1 MVPDEGPVSCSGA
14 DGHEDRRF
22 LQAIEQDSLTH
33 PRTHAARPVHARVI
47 PKGRYVSMADFAAN
61 ASADEH
67 AGLFRAI
74 GETARVLGLEDDGYR
89 VLTNHGRDAHQE
101 VMHFHFHLF
110 GGRRL
115 GPMLEGGP
123 MPPSHRD

>member
-1 MVPDEGPVSCSGA
+1 MAYDDDNVFAKIIRGA
-14 DGHEDRRF
+14 LPCDKIHENDHALSF
-22 LQAIEQDSLTH
+22 HDIAPQA
-33 PRTHAARPVHARVI
+33 PVHALVI

-74 GETARVLGLEDDGYR
+74 GETARALGLEDNGYR

-110 GGRRL
+110 GGHRL

>member
-1 MVPDEGPVSCSGA
+1 
-14 DGHEDRRF
+14 
-22 LQAIEQDSLTH
+22 
-33 PRTHAARPVHARVI
+33 
-47 PKGRYVSMADFAAN
+47 MADFAAN

-74 GETARVLGLEDDGYR
+74 GETARALGLEDNGYR

-110 GGRRL
+110 GGHRL

>member
-1 MVPDEGPVSCSGA
+1 MAYDDDNVFAKIIRGA
-14 DGHEDRRF
+14 LPCNKIHENDHALSF
-22 LQAIEQDSLTH
+22 HDIAPQA
-33 PRTHAARPVHARVI
+33 PVHALVI
-47 PKGRYVSMADFAAN
+47 PKGRYVSMVDFAAN

-74 GETARVLGLEDDGYR
+74 GETARTLGLEDNGYR

-101 VMHFHFHLF
+101 VMHFLFQLF

>member
-1 MVPDEGPVSCSGA
+1 MAYDDNNVFAKIIRGELPCNKICENDHALAFHDIAP
-14 DGHEDRRF
+14 
-22 LQAIEQDSLTH
+22 QA
-33 PRTHAARPVHARVI
+33 PVHALVI

-61 ASADEH
+61 ATADEN

-74 GETARVLGLEDDGYR
+74 GEAARALGLEDSGYR

-101 VMHFHFHLF
+101 VMHLHFHIF
-110 GGRRL
+110 GGGRL

-123 MPPSHRD
+123 MPPSHRN